1 MLLADEEHH
10 DDRQDTD
17 DRARLD
23 QLPAP
28 ARLISQ
34 QRQPQVMV
42 MVSTLVRKIN
52 GPMRLFQE
60 SRKVKMPSV
69 ARAASRVAGRYD
81 SRSG

>member
-1 MLLADEEHH
+1 MLLADEKHH
-10 DDRQDTD
+10 DDRQNTD
-17 DRARLD
+17 DRAGLD

-69 ARAASRVAGRYD
+69 ARAASRVAGRCG